1 MAEVRPYIPQAI
13 IDPAP
18 PLAHGGS
25 TKFTEGVRARQAA
38 GQTKFVFELI
48 IAVGLIAL
56 NALFSLSEFAI
67 VSARKTRL
75 KTLADIGRSG
85 ASLALELAEN
95 PGRFLSTVQI
105 GITLVGILAGA
116 FSGAALGAEATF
128 WLRQHGV
135 WDGLVEPLGYGLVIG
150 TITYLSVVVGELVPK
165 QIALRNAEG
174 IACTMAPVM
183 YGLSKLA
190 APLVYL
196 LDVSTRAIFKVFG
209 VTELQ
214 ETAPTE
220 EEIKT
225 LVEEAADA
233 GVIESDEQRMITG
246 VLRLGDRHVSAVMTP
261 RTDVEW
267 LDLELDD
274 DEIRTVLANTK
285 HSRLPVGEGSP
296 DRMIGV
302 LQVRELLA
310 PMLTGAAFDPR
321 AHVRKAPEF
330 PDVLDA
336 LDALQALR
344 QAEVPMALVHDE
356 HGHFDGIVT
365 PADILD
371 AIAGAF
377 RSDEGSNDPEAVLRE
392 DGSWLLAGWMPA
404 DEAAELLHIGLP
416 ERREYETVAGLIISA
431 LQRLPTTGEFVEA
444 HGWRFEVVDLDGRRV
459 DKILAAKLP
468 DPSEQED
475 G

>member
-1 MAEVRPYIPQAI
+1 M
-13 IDPAP
+13 
-18 PLAHGGS
+18 
-25 TKFTEGVRARQAA
+25 
-38 GQTKFVFELI
+38 FELI

-75 KTLADIGRSG
+75 RTLADIGRSG
-85 ASLALELAEN
+85 AALALELAEN

-116 FSGAALGAEATF
+116 FSGAALGAEASS

-135 WDGLVEPLGYGLVIG
+135 WEGAVDPLGYGLVIG
-150 TITYLSVVVGELVPK
+150 VITYLSVVVGELVPK

-196 LDVSTRAIFKVFG
+196 LDLSTRTIFKVFG

-310 PMLTGAAFDPR
+310 PMLTGGRFDPR

-444 HGWRFEVVDLDGRRV
+444 HGWRFEVVDLDVRRV

>member
-116 FSGAALGAEATF
+116 FSGAALGAEATS

>member
-1 MAEVRPYIPQAI
+1 
-13 IDPAP
+13 
-18 PLAHGGS
+18 
-25 TKFTEGVRARQAA
+25 
-38 GQTKFVFELI
+38 
-48 IAVGLIAL
+48 
-56 NALFSLSEFAI
+56 
-67 VSARKTRL
+67 L

>member
-1 MAEVRPYIPQAI
+1 
-13 IDPAP
+13 
-18 PLAHGGS
+18 
-25 TKFTEGVRARQAA
+25 
-38 GQTKFVFELI
+38 VFELI

-75 KTLADIGRSG
+75 RTLADIGRSG
-85 ASLALELAEN
+85 AALALELAEN

-116 FSGAALGAEATF
+116 FSGAALGAEASS

-135 WDGLVEPLGYGLVIG
+135 WEGAVDPLGYGLVIG
-150 TITYLSVVVGELVPK
+150 VITYLSVVVGELVPK

-196 LDVSTRAIFKVFG
+196 LDLSTRTIFKVFG

-310 PMLTGAAFDPR
+310 PMLTGGRFDPR

>member
-1 MAEVRPYIPQAI
+1 M
-13 IDPAP
+13 
-18 PLAHGGS
+18 
-25 TKFTEGVRARQAA
+25 
-38 GQTKFVFELI
+38 
-48 IAVGLIAL
+48 
-56 NALFSLSEFAI
+56 
-67 VSARKTRL
+67 RL
-75 KTLADIGRSG
+75 KTLADMGRSG

-116 FSGAALGAEATF
+116 FSGAALGAEATA
-128 WLRQHGV
+128 WLRRHGV

-165 QIALRNAEG
+165 QIALRHAEG

-196 LDVSTRAIFKVFG
+196 LDVSTRAIFKLFG

-267 LDLELDD
+267 IDLELDD
-274 DEIRTVLANTK
+274 AEIRMVLANTK

-296 DRMIGV
+296 DNMIGV
-302 LQVRELLA
+302 LQIRELLA
-310 PMLTGAAFDPR
+310 PMLTGGAFDPR
-321 AHVRKAPEF
+321 AYVRKAPEF

-377 RSDEGSNDPEAVLRE
+377 RSDEGSDDPEAVLRE

-459 DKILAAKLP
+459 DKVLAAKLP

>member
-1 MAEVRPYIPQAI
+1 M
-13 IDPAP
+13 
-18 PLAHGGS
+18 
-25 TKFTEGVRARQAA
+25 
-38 GQTKFVFELI
+38 FELI

-75 KTLADIGRSG
+75 RTLADIGRSG
-85 ASLALELAEN
+85 AALALELAEN

-116 FSGAALGAEATF
+116 FSGAALGAEASS

-135 WDGLVEPLGYGLVIG
+135 WEGAVDPLGYGLVIG
-150 TITYLSVVVGELVPK
+150 VITYLSVVVGELVPK

-196 LDVSTRAIFKVFG
+196 LDLSTRTIFKVFG

-310 PMLTGAAFDPR
+310 PMLTGGRFDPR

>member
-1 MAEVRPYIPQAI
+1 M
-13 IDPAP
+13 
-18 PLAHGGS
+18 
-25 TKFTEGVRARQAA
+25 
-38 GQTKFVFELI
+38 FELI